1 MRSREA
7 VYTLLA
13 LAGLIAPWYFNI
25 RYAAQGGSLLDLGGA
40 IRLAFANPVSSSL
53 SVDVLIAFAVFIVW
67 VLPEARRIGMR
78 AGWIYP
84 VLGFLIA
91 FAFAFPL
98 FLLMRERHLR
108 LEGADRAV

>member
-7 VYTLLA
+7 VYALLA
-13 LAGLIAPWYFNI
+13 LAGLLAPWYFNV
-25 RYAAQGGSLLDLGGA
+25 RYAAQGGSLLDVGAA

-53 SVDVLIAFAVFIVW
+53 SIDVLIAFAVFVVW
-67 VLPEARRIGMR
+67 VVPEARRIGMR

-84 VLGFLIA
+84 LLGLLIA

-108 LEGADRAV
+108 REGADRDV